1 MHGDA
6 VSHRQHAIRSSSLG
20 LQFFYECY
28 IFDAL
33 TVDELT
39 VDKLT
44 VQQSCS
50 VVETGCRACIC
61 PPKNNDLPVH
71 FD

>member
-6 VSHRQHAIRSSSLG
+6 AVHRQHAFPSSSALV
-20 LQFFYECY
+20 LQFLYEYY

-39 VDKLT
+39 AQK
-44 VQQSCS
+44 SCS
-50 VVETGCRACIC
+50 NVVETGRSACI
-61 PPKNNDLPVH
+61 
-71 FD
+71 